1 MFLPFQ
7 HSPITLT
14 TVSIR
19 LYSLQLSSTGR
30 LAPLLANFQEVAEE
44 RHEISCSV
52 PYSHNEGLPE
62 HSNVIRAQNCDSMC
76 KRCREWIRSPFN
88 IVFLIWIICV
98 AISGLLL
105 VLIVT
110 GMLNRVLPEKD
121 QRDAWAE
128 VNNQTLNALFTL
140 MSLYQHPKR
149 LHYLVLLCRWKPK
162 DISRLRKEYCKNG
175 TQKPHEWGHMMV
187 VVLLLNVNCISQ
199 YALCGLNLG
208 FNRQNRPAAGVGL
221 CIVFAVS
228 SGSIAGLYSNFSPL
242 GKEYE
247 SEFDEEV
254 QNQTVTTDPTGQQS
268 RLNAR
273 SFEKRFSFVS
283 RNDQRVIEISPQWRG
298 GIFNLWDDVNQAY
311 LSLFCCFCVFGWNM
325 ERLGF
330 GNMYVHIATFLL
342 FCVAPFWIFNLA
354 AINVDDERVRQILG
368 LVGIVLC
375 VFGLLYGG
383 FWRIQMRKRFNLPGN
398 NLCCWKP
405 ALTDCAQWL
414 CCACCSLAQEVRTAN
429 YYDIAENKFYR
440 KQDDNSQPAMPSLP
454 HEDRA
459 IRFSPSS
466 PFLNTPNPSNPW
478 TEHFPTASRL
488 PNYYYY
494 GPDGERPQVENF
506 SIVAKDGMNPPLPAM
521 IQERR

>member
-1 MFLPFQ
+1 MKSHVQWLIPTMKV
-7 HSPITLT
+7 SRNIPIWFVLR
-14 TVSIR
+14 I
-19 LYSLQLSSTGR
+19 
-30 LAPLLANFQEVAEE
+30 
-44 RHEISCSV
+44 
-52 PYSHNEGLPE
+52 
-62 HSNVIRAQNCDSMC
+62 VILCA
-76 KRCREWIRSPFN
+76 K
-88 IVFLIWIICV
+88 
-98 AISGLLL
+98 GLLL

-128 VNNQTLNALFTL
+128 VNNQILNALFTL

-149 LHYLVLLCRWKPK
+149 LHYLVILFG
-162 DISRLRKEYCKNG
+162 I
-175 TQKPHEWGHMMV
+175 
-187 VVLLLNVNCISQ
+187 
-199 YALCGLNLG
+199 
-208 FNRQNRPAAGVGL
+208 

-228 SGSIAGLYSNFSPL
+228 TRAIAGLYSNFSPL

-254 QNQTVTTDPTGQQS
+254 QNQTFTTDPTGQQS
-268 RLNAR
+268 HLNAR

-330 GNMYVHIATFLL
+330 GNMYVHMATFLL

-354 AINVDDERVRQILG
+354 AINVDDEGVRQILG

-383 FWRIQMRKRFNLPGN
+383 LWRIQMRKRFNLPGN

-414 CCACCSLAQEVRTAN
+414 CCACCSLAQEVRTAD
-429 YYDIAENKFYR
+429 YYDIAENKFYT
-440 KQDDNSQPAMPSLP
+440 KQDDNSQPAMPSFP
-454 HEDRA
+454 HEDRNTFRLQA
-459 IRFSPSS
+459 DSQITIIMAQMESVPSWKVDSVSHSCQITLTVESERRFKS
-466 PFLNTPNPSNPW
+466 L
-478 TEHFPTASRL
+478 PT
-488 PNYYYY
+488 
-494 GPDGERPQVENF
+494 F
-506 SIVAKDGMNPPLPAM
+506 SINNAGPEFCEYDGRTAGKLLCHHLNLS
-521 IQERR
+521 

>member
-1 MFLPFQ
+1 MKSHVQWLIP
-7 HSPITLT
+7 TMK
-14 TVSIR
+14 VSRNIPMWFVLR
-19 LYSLQLSSTGR
+19 
-30 LAPLLANFQEVAEE
+30 
-44 RHEISCSV
+44 I
-52 PYSHNEGLPE
+52 
-62 HSNVIRAQNCDSMC
+62 VILCA
-76 KRCREWIRSPFN
+76 K
-88 IVFLIWIICV
+88 
-98 AISGLLL
+98 GLLL

-128 VNNQTLNALFTL
+128 VNNQILNALFTL

-149 LHYLVLLCRWKPK
+149 LHYQKRIL
-162 DISRLRKEYCKNG
+162 SR
-175 TQKPHEWGHMMV
+175 
-187 VVLLLNVNCISQ
+187 I
-199 YALCGLNLG
+199 
-208 FNRQNRPAAGVGL
+208 

-228 SGSIAGLYSNFSPL
+228 TGAIAGLYSNFSPL

-254 QNQTVTTDPTGQQS
+254 QNQTFTTDPTGQQS

-298 GIFNLWDDVNQAY
+298 GIFNLWDDVNQAS

-354 AINVDDERVRQILG
+354 AINVDDEGVRQILG

-414 CCACCSLAQEVRTAN
+414 CCACCSLAQEVRTAD
-429 YYDIAENKFYR
+429 YYDIAENKFYP
-440 KQDDNSQPAMPSLP
+440 KQDDNSQPAMPSFP

-466 PFLNTPNPSNPW
+466 PFLTLPIRQTPGQNTFRLQAESQITIIMAQMEAVPSW
-478 TEHFPTASRL
+478 KVDSVSHSCQITLTVESELMAKMVKRGVFKSLPT
-488 PNYYYY
+488 
-494 GPDGERPQVENF
+494 F
-506 SIVAKDGMNPPLPAM
+506 SINNAGPEFCEYDGRTAGKLLITIKPFCHHLNLS
-521 IQERR
+521 